1 MVAKEW
7 RKNRAPV
14 ETKCVIFDCD
24 SKVRAKLLCEKHYQR
39 LRKNGSTAKPKEK
52 MPFLKNTQRCN
63 ECGRL
68 KRLTDFY
75 TNQRRVDGKRTKCK
89 ECNLVQARDNML
101 SKKYRLTQESYD
113 ERLKLQNYK
122 CAICDLHYLRNIK
135 NNKVIALAVDHDHE
149 TGKVRG
155 LLCNNCNRGI
165 GLLGDTVSS
174 MERALQYL
182 EAVK

>member
-1 MVAKEW
+1 MRRW
-7 RKNRAPV
+7 RDNRSPV
-14 ETKCVIFDCD
+14 EIKCALFHCNN
-24 SKVRAKLLCEKHYQR
+24 KVKAKLLCEKHYQR
-39 LRKNGSTAKPKEK
+39 LRKTGSTAKSKEK
-52 MPFLKNTQRCN
+52 TPFLKNIQRCN
-63 ECGRL
+63 ECNKL
-68 KRLTDFY
+68 KRRTDFY

-89 ECNLVQARDNML
+89 ECTLAQSRGNML

-135 NNKVIALAVDHDHE
+135 NNRVIALAVDHDHK

-165 GLLGDTVSS
+165 GLLGDSVSS
-174 MERALQYL
+174 MDRALRYL
-182 EAVK
+182 KSAE